1 MKNLEKT
8 KVFNVNIDKVD
19 ELATPRSI
27 GEEIPITD
35 EIAEFVFNSREK
47 IANIVQGNDN
57 RLLAIVGPCSI
68 HDQELAFHY
77 AEKLAKLRK
86 EVEGK

>member
-27 GEEIPITD
+27 GEEILSLMRSL
-35 EIAEFVFNSREK
+35 NLYLK
-47 IANIVQGNDN
+47 
-57 RLLAIVGPCSI
+57 
-68 HDQELAFHY
+68 
-77 AEKLAKLRK
+77 AEKK
-86 EVEGK
+86 